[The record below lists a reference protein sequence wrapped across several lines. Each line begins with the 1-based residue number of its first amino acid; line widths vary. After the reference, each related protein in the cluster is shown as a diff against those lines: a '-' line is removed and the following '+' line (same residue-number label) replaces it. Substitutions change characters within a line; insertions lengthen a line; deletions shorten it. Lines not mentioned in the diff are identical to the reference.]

1 MKSLLSYFS
10 PLVLSPLVLLSVL
23 GVSAAQAQ
31 SAPAQR
37 VLPQL
42 QNTRELI
49 VFAPAA
55 DSPAFRTQLALLERH
70 SFELSRYNTVV
81 VPVTAAGA
89 DPSAPIHFAFEHVAL
104 AASDDQAAARAR
116 YHIAPGEFAV
126 ILINADGSEQVR
138 SSQPIDIHAVVASL
152 DSAETMGPL
161 TASLY

>member
-55 DSPAFRTQLALLERH
+55 DSPAFRTQLALLL
-70 SFELSRYNTVV
+70 F
-81 VPVTAAGA
+81 
-89 DPSAPIHFAFEHVAL
+89 
-104 AASDDQAAARAR
+104 
-116 YHIAPGEFAV
+116 
-126 ILINADGSEQVR
+126 
-138 SSQPIDIHAVVASL
+138 
-152 DSAETMGPL
+152 
-161 TASLY
+161 

>member
-1 MKSLLSYFS
+1 MKSRLFS
-10 PLVLSPLVLLSVL
+10 FSLVLISLSCAA
-23 GVSAAQAQ
+23 AAQAQ
-31 SAPAQR
+31 SSPASHP
-37 VLPQL
+37 LPQL

-55 DSPAFRTQLALLERH
+55 DSLAFRTQLALLERH

-81 VPVTAAGA
+81 VPVTAAGST
-89 DPSAPIHFAFEHVAL
+89 DRSAPAHFAFEHVAL
-104 AASDDQAAARAR
+104 EDSSQQADARAR
-116 YHIAPGEFAV
+116 FHIGPADFAV

-138 SSQPIDIHAVVASL
+138 SNKPIDIHAVVASL